1 MVWFQ
6 NAFNNLITGINAILD
21 FLHSS
26 SQNLLQIIK
35 LIPQIFT
42 NILVV
47 IGSMP
52 TFLQVFAIVTI
63 TILVIYLVLGRD
75 NGGS

>member
-6 NAFNNLITGINAILD
+6 NAFNTLITGINAILD
-21 FLHSS
+21 FLHST
-26 SQNLLQIIK
+26 SQNLFQIIK
-35 LIPQIFT
+35 LIPQIFS

-47 IGSMP
+47 IGTMP